1 MASTANR
8 HKEDD
13 SYGQKERVFA
23 AARVGDCT
31 VEGGSAQ
38 HGRSLFVWA
47 GAKPQL
53 KNPMQPLHLCA
64 KNLWDGNDE
73 DLRLLLDRAPKAG
86 PENRVKGT
94 CIKRKDM
101 V

>member
-13 SYGQKERVFA
+13 SYGHQERVFA
-23 AARVGDCT
+23 AASVGCGT
-31 VEGGSAQ
+31 VEGGPAQ
-38 HGRSLFVWA
+38 YGRSFFVVA
-47 GAKPQL
+47 GVKPQL
-53 KNPMQPLHLCA
+53 KSPMRPLYLCA
-64 KNLWDGNDE
+64 KNLWDGNDG
-73 DLRLLLDRAPKAG
+73 DLRLFLDRAPKAG

-94 CIKRKDM
+94 CVKRKDM